1 MPQDA
6 NSNLEA
12 ILEELKQTQLAC
24 NMATEM
30 GQFKAG
36 FLARTSHEL
45 RSPLNSLIGLHQL
58 ILSDLCDSPEEE
70 REFIAQAQASA
81 LKLVKLLDEIIAVAK
96 TQHGTNRLEIQPV
109 QIANVFEQV
118 YNFTHLQA
126 ANRSIGLEVS
136 PPDPEI
142 YVLADPRRLQ
152 QVVLNL
158 VDSAIARMDGGSIRV
173 SASPSPASDHLH
185 IWIDVQ
191 GEGTSHPWNEPVD
204 LLNTEKKTEEQV
216 KNPDKQPVKEPLLSA
231 GMNLLINQTLLEV
244 MQGRLEVVAG
254 QPADTPATSAPA
266 NTTRLQLSIPLV
278 TPETT

>member
-24 NMATEM
+24 NMAIEM

-136 PPDPEI
+136 PPEPEI

-191 GEGTSHPWNEPVD
+191 GEGTSHPWSEPVD
-204 LLNTEKKTEEQV
+204 LLNTEKKIEEQV
-216 KNPDKQPVKEPLLSA
+216 KNPDKQPVEEPLLSA

>member
-70 REFIAQAQASA
+70 REFIAQAQGSA

-118 YNFTHLQA
+118 YNFTYLQA
-126 ANRSIGLEVS
+126 ANRSIRLEVS

-191 GEGTSHPWNEPVD
+191 GEVPSHPWSEPVD
-204 LLNTEKKTEEQV
+204 LLNTVKKTEEQV

-254 QPADTPATSAPA
+254 QPADTPATSAPE
-266 NTTRLQLSIPLV
+266 NLIRLQLSIPLV
-278 TPETT
+278 TPETI

>member
-118 YNFTHLQA
+118 YNFTYLQA
-126 ANRSIGLEVS
+126 ANRSIPLEVS

-191 GEGTSHPWNEPVD
+191 GEGTSHPWSEPVD